1 MEDETIETM
10 GNVETGTEDTQ
21 PQQNQEQQ
29 SQEQQKGDDK
39 KYSDKDVD
47 AIINKKFAK
56 WQKEHE
62 SKLTEAQKLA
72 EMTAQQKVEY
82 ERDNLLKEVEA
93 YRKEKAMFEMS
104 NTARGILNEA
114 GITNLSDDILT
125 VLVRED
131 AETTSKAVNDF
142 AKSFKGAVEKAVNER
157 LKQPA
162 PKKNFANGTLTKED
176 ILKETDPIKR
186 QELIVQNLELFE

>member
-1 MEDETIETM
+1 MEDETIKD
-10 GNVETGTEDTQ
+10 VETGTEDTQ
-21 PQQNQEQQ
+21 SQQPKTEDT
-29 SQEQQKGDDK
+29 QKGEDK

-72 EMTAQQKVEY
+72 EMTAQQKIEY
-82 ERDNLLKEVEA
+82 ERDNLLKEVET
-93 YRKEKAMFEMS
+93 YRKEKTMLEMS

-114 GITNLSDDILT
+114 GITNLGDDILK

-142 AKSFKGAVEKAVNER
+142 AKSFKEAVDKAVNER

-162 PKKNFANGTLTKED
+162 PKKNFTQSTLTKED